1 MKKKINKKKG
11 MSGGKIIAGVAGVAG
26 VAGMAAL
33 GAGAYYFL
41 GPKAKAHQK
50 KAKALVQKMKKEVD
64 KEIKKVK
71 EVTPPLYHQMVDTI
85 SKNYAKQYK
94 LHEKDIQAF
103 AEKMKSELKGAK
115 KIVKK
120 AVHQAKKKSA

>member
-1 MKKKINKKKG
+1 MKKKINTKKG
-11 MSGGKIIAGVAGVAG
+11 LSGGKIIAG

-50 KAKALVQKMKKEVD
+50 KAKILVEKMKKEVE

-71 EVTPPLYHQMVDTI
+71 EVTPALYYKAIDVVA
-85 SKNYAKQYK
+85 SNYAKQYK
-94 LHEKDIQAF
+94 LHEKDVKAIAD
-103 AEKMKSELKGAK
+103 KMKNEWKGAN

-120 AVHQAKKKSA
+120 AVREAKKKS

>member
-11 MSGGKIIAGVAGVAG
+11 VSGGKIIAG

-41 GPKAKAHQK
+41 GPKAKTHQK
-50 KAKALVQKMKKEVD
+50 KVKMLVEKMRKEAE

-71 EVTPPLYHQMVDTI
+71 EVTPALYYKAIDAV
-85 SKNYAKQYK
+85 SSNYAKQYK
-94 LHEKDIQAF
+94 LHEKDIQAI
-103 AEKMKSELKGAK
+103 ADKMKSEWKGAN

-120 AVHQAKKKSA
+120 AVREAKKKK